1 MGVWDMN
8 AHSFFFISFF
18 GQVISDFYFLLLNEA
33 HSARQIENQKRS
45 MDWEGGDFFG
55 ANRRLFIMIFLGEG
69 GEGGVLS
76 SLSPGLVNW

>member
-1 MGVWDMN
+1 MPFPFFSF
-8 AHSFFFISFF
+8 SFFLDGLSAISISFF
-18 GQVISDFYFLLLNEA
+18 KMNVIQPD
-33 HSARQIENQKRS
+33 RQRTKKGVW
-45 MDWEGGDFFG
+45 DWEGGDFFG